1 VTEEEFCGLPPSIA
15 FSLVYKAFAKELA
28 SVPVPKVPLAPK
40 FDSRISRKGG
50 MFVWASEML
59 LNDLIF
65 WHDRNAAGATDGSQ
79 YAEKNAKLAKSLSY
93 WVNYRRAFPTEV
105 WFGERGP
112 SIKVRANPPSR
123 DPEQYPW
130 ESSGKGGGAP
140 RESTGRGFADAD
152 ADAGGGDDDI
162 PF

>member
-1 VTEEEFCGLPPSIA
+1 MNKDEFSALPASIA
-15 FSLVYKAFAKELA
+15 LGILYDVYEKELA
-28 SVPVPKVPLAPK
+28 RLPVPKVPLAPK

-65 WHDRNAAGATDGSQ
+65 WHDRNAAGATDGSA

-130 ESSGKGGGAP
+130 ESSSKGGGSSS
-140 RESTGRGFADAD
+140 ESTGRGFAD